1 MMSTGLPWLQVG
13 GSTRSSRSID
23 SAAIGQDRE
32 PVALLPA
39 RQRQCLGGVEQL
51 GHGVDAQH
59 SGAAEGGLMD
69 GVAAGEHPGMRRCGA
84 SPAVEWP
91 ALSTSTGLA
100 HAAARAADMNL
111 RPWVMPST

>member
-23 SAAIGQDRE
+23 SGARFARRPPAAASALAASTPESIDR
-32 PVALLPA
+32 LD
-39 RQRQCLGGVEQL
+39 R
-51 GHGVDAQH
+51 GVDAQH

-111 RPWVMPST
+111 RPR